1 MEIFHLPPLRAP
13 VMIAAFG
20 GWNDAGEAATS
31 AIAHLASMWTF
42 TSIAQVDPEEYYD
55 FQVNRPTV
63 FQDEEK
69 KRQLLW
75 PATEVFA
82 VATPELPFDLVL
94 VKGIEP
100 SMKWK
105 RFTNELLDLADDLD
119 VAMIITLGSLL
130 ADSPH
135 SRPMPVTKSAGNA
148 AIAARLGVE
157 MSAYEGPTGILG
169 ALQDAAV
176 RRGIDAISLWSAI
189 PHYASLSPSPKATL
203 ALLNALED
211 FLNISLPQGDLQSQA
226 KVWEIT
232 IDELAREDSDIAEYV
247 RQLEESK
254 DAADLPEATGESI
267 AREFERYL
275 RRKNTE

>member
-1 MEIFHLPPLRAP
+1 MEIFHLPSLRAP

-42 TSIAQVDPEEYYD
+42 TSIGQVDPEEYYD

-63 FQDEEK
+63 YQDEEK
-69 KRQLLW
+69 QRQLLW
-75 PATEVFA
+75 PRTEVFA

-105 RFTNELLDLADDLD
+105 NFTNELLDLADDLD

-130 ADSPH
+130 ADAPH

-157 MSAYEGPTGILG
+157 MSGYEGPTGILG
-169 ALQDAAV
+169 VLQYASM

-211 FLNISLPQGDLQSQA
+211 FLNISLPPGDLQSQA
-226 KVWEIT
+226 RIWEIS
-232 IDELAREDSDIAEYV
+232 IDELARGDSDIAEYV

>member
-1 MEIFHLPPLRAP
+1 MEIFHLPSLRAP

-42 TSIAQVDPEEYYD
+42 TSIGQVDPEEYYD

-63 FQDEEK
+63 YHDEEK
-69 KRQLLW
+69 QRQLLW
-75 PATEVFA
+75 PRTEVFA

-105 RFTNELLDLADDLD
+105 NFTNELLDLADDLD

-130 ADSPH
+130 ADAPH

-157 MSAYEGPTGILG
+157 MSGYEGPTGILG
-169 ALQDAAV
+169 VLQYAAV

-211 FLNISLPQGDLQSQA
+211 FLNISLPPGDLQSQA
-226 KVWEIT
+226 RIWEIS
-232 IDELAREDSDIAEYV
+232 IDELARGDSDIAEYV

>member
-1 MEIFHLPPLRAP
+1 MEIFHLPSLRAP

-63 FQDEEK
+63 YQDEEK
-69 KRQLLW
+69 QRQLLW
-75 PATEVFA
+75 PRTEVFA

-105 RFTNELLDLADDLD
+105 NFTNELLDLADDLD

-130 ADSPH
+130 ADAPH

-157 MSAYEGPTGILG
+157 MSGYEGPTGILG
-169 ALQDAAV
+169 VLQYAAM

-211 FLNISLPQGDLQSQA
+211 FLNISLPPGDLQSQA
-226 KVWEIT
+226 RIWEIS
-232 IDELAREDSDIAEYV
+232 IDELARGDSDIAEYV

>member
-20 GWNDAGEAATS
+20 GWNDAGEAATN
-31 AIAHLASMWTF
+31 AISHLASMWTF
-42 TSIAQVDPEEYYD
+42 TSIAQVDPEEFYD
-55 FQVNRPTV
+55 FQVNRPAV
-63 FQDEEK
+63 FHDEEK

-75 PATEVFA
+75 PTTEIFA
-82 VATPELPFDLVL
+82 VVTPEFPFDLVL

-105 RFTNELLDLADDLD
+105 SFTHELLDLADDLD
-119 VAMIITLGSLL
+119 VPMVITLGSLL

-157 MSAYEGPTGILG
+157 MSGYEGPTGILG
-169 ALQDAAV
+169 VLQDAAV

-189 PHYASLSPSPKATL
+189 PHYASVSPSPKATL
-203 ALLNALED
+203 ALVNALED

-226 KVWEIT
+226 RDWEIS
-232 IDELAREDSDIAEYV
+232 IDELARGDSDIAEYI

>member
-1 MEIFHLPPLRAP
+1 MEIFHLPSLRAP

-42 TSIAQVDPEEYYD
+42 TSIGQVDPEEYYD

-63 FQDEEK
+63 YHDEEK
-69 KRQLLW
+69 QRQLLW
-75 PATEVFA
+75 PRTEVFA

-105 RFTNELLDLADDLD
+105 NFTNELLDLADDLD

-130 ADSPH
+130 ADAPH

-157 MSAYEGPTGILG
+157 MSGYEGPTGILG
-169 ALQDAAV
+169 VLQYAAM

-211 FLNISLPQGDLQSQA
+211 FLNISLPPGDLQSQA
-226 KVWEIT
+226 RIWEIS
-232 IDELAREDSDIAEYV
+232 IDELARGDSDIAEYV